1 MSDRAY
7 IGIGSNLGDR
17 IEHCQEAIRAISKI
31 AGITATRASLLYEAA
46 PVPLASGGW
55 FVNGVVSAQT
65 TLKPHALLLELQR
78 IERSMGRP
86 AERARGEARS
96 IDLDLLLVGS
106 QVVKQ
111 PDLILPHPRLHQ
123 RRFVLV
129 PLCELDPDLYHPVL
143 GVTMRQLLDRLD
155 DPSLVRLLEPTVR
168 STGSGEDG

>member
-1 MSDRAY
+1 MSEIA
-7 IGIGSNLGDR
+7 GIM
-17 IEHCQEAIRAISKI
+17 AIRAS
-31 AGITATRASLLYEAA
+31 SLYETA
-46 PVPLASGGW
+46 PVSPASGGW
-55 FVNGVVSAQT
+55 FVNGVVSVQT

-86 AERARGEARS
+86 AERARGEERS

-106 QVVKQ
+106 QVVQQ

-143 GVTMRQLLDRLD
+143 SVTMRQLLDGLD
-155 DPSLVRLLEPTVR
+155 DPSSVRLLAPAVR
-168 STGSGEDG
+168 SARPGEDG